1 MRKYLLA
8 LFLVSI
14 FVISSSMAYAGVKS
28 STFHGQFRINS
39 YNQSQDSGDKDSSGK
54 DVGSVTTAASRLRYR
69 PTWDVAMDGGVAM
82 HMQLN
87 IGHINSNTSNA
98 RFDKSGTN
106 PAVGLRHAYV
116 LAPVTEGVSLIGG
129 LVPLSDKFGDTLFSG
144 DWDFNPLTYALLI
157 KAGGADIRAGYATLA
172 EGSEANNQGTGK
184 QTDDL
189 SAYVLDVDAG
199 GFGASY
205 YYIAADDAHALKG
218 SSQSYYG
225 ARYSGDF
232 GGIGVNAFILGNG
245 GTFKKGIV
253 SATEDVSNSGMAG
266 KLEVKVPVGSAK
278 IGVMGIYA
286 SGNKDTGKGF
296 ITPLQVIDHHGYWG
310 YTGKLNIQ
318 GPTDTGIDDP
328 VRIDGSKYGDGGT
341 RGYGLTT
348 VQANVDFPVADNF
361 SVYGAVG
368 TFSQND
374 VPSGQEKNI
383 GTDVYLQGN
392 YGFGGGL
399 NLQFGGDFASLDKGY
414 TRTSKTGSTT
424 LLFARFQLEY

>member
-1 MRKYLLA
+1 MKKYLLA
-8 LFLVSI
+8 IFLGTI
-14 FVISSSMAYAGVKS
+14 FVISSSMSYAGVKS

-39 YNQSQDSGDKDSSGK
+39 YNQSQDSGTGK
-54 DVGSVTTAASRLRYR
+54 SYTTAASRLRYR
-69 PTWDVAMDGGVAM
+69 PTWDVEMDEGVKM

-98 RFDKSGTN
+98 RYDKSGSA
-106 PAVGLRHAYV
+106 PAVGLRHGYV
-116 LAPVTEGVSLIGG
+116 LAPVTDGVNLIGG

-157 KAGGADIRAGYATLA
+157 NTGGVDIRAGYATLS
-172 EGSEANNQGTGK
+172 EGSEANTGGTSGDK
-184 QTDDL
+184 TDDV
-189 SAYVLDVDAG
+189 SAYVLDADFG

-205 YYIAADDAHALKG
+205 YYIAADDAHTLAG

-245 GTFKKGIV
+245 GTFKKGVV
-253 SATEDVSNSGMAG
+253 SATEDVSNSGIAG

-296 ITPLQVIDHHGYWG
+296 ITPLQLIDHHGYWG

-348 VQANVDFPVADNF
+348 VQANVDFPVSDSF

-424 LLFARFQLEY
+424 LIFARFQLEY